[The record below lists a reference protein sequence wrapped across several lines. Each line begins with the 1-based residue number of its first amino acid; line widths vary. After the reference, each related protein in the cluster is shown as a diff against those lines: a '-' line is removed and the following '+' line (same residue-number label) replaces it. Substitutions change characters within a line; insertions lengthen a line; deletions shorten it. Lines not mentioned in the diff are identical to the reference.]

1 MSELLSALDFVLFM
15 LALGVLCEIIAR
27 MPWYRRLN
35 AKLFPETE
43 VNENEN
49 HA

>member
-1 MSELLSALDFVLFM
+1 
-15 LALGVLCEIIAR
+15 VLCGIIAR
-27 MPWYRRLN
+27 MPWYRRLHER
-35 AKLFPETE
+35 LFPETE